1 MRVGTGGEGLGS
13 CYRCM
18 ASIGADA
25 LAWRFGMQEL
35 EVKRYL
41 QDLPTTTESARAR
54 LDTSERIVR
63 ITVMTAFIA
72 VLAVEAWLLWQ
83 VCQLF

>member
-1 MRVGTGGEGLGS
+1 
-13 CYRCM
+13 
-18 ASIGADA
+18 
-25 LAWRFGMQEL
+25 MQEL

>member
-1 MRVGTGGEGLGS
+1 
-13 CYRCM
+13 
-18 ASIGADA
+18 
-25 LAWRFGMQEL
+25 MQEL

-41 QDLPTTTESARAR
+41 PELPTTSETAKES
-54 LDTSERIVR
+54 LGTSERIVR

-72 VLAVEAWLLWQ
+72 VLATEAWLLWQ

>member
-1 MRVGTGGEGLGS
+1 
-13 CYRCM
+13 
-18 ASIGADA
+18 
-25 LAWRFGMQEL
+25 MQEV

-41 QDLPTTTESARAR
+41 SDFPTTPDTTKES
-54 LDTSERIVR
+54 LGVSERIVR

-72 VLAVEAWLLWQ
+72 VLTVEAWLLWQ